1 MNKFKPYLLCLFLA
15 GCSSAPVVNGQHGSN
30 QAACGQEPKCASKE
44 SNLPQYSHETVTEA
58 FDGGTK
64 FLELVNDQHGSDQA
78 ALVQEQKDTSKKLDV
93 PQYSH
98 ETVTEAF
105 DGGTKFLEL
114 VSVPQE

>member
-1 MNKFKPYLLCLFLA
+1 
-15 GCSSAPVVNGQHGSN
+15 
-30 QAACGQEPKCASKE
+30 
-44 SNLPQYSHETVTEA
+44 VTEA

-64 FLELVNDQHGSDQA
+64 FLELVNNQHGSDQA

>member
-1 MNKFKPYLLCLFLA
+1 
-15 GCSSAPVVNGQHGSN
+15 
-30 QAACGQEPKCASKE
+30 
-44 SNLPQYSHETVTEA
+44 
-58 FDGGTK
+58 
-64 FLELVNDQHGSDQA
+64 VNDQHGSDHA
-78 ALVQEQKDTSKKLDV
+78 ACVQEQKDTSKKLDI